1 MDEQLIERIA
11 HLERKIRDLKDPT
24 ARRDMQKMFRNL
36 ETIQTEISRESVEC
50 RRRQRVTVRYQEL
63 LVQCEQLLEEYERTL
78 TFAILLRG

>member
-1 MDEQLIERIA
+1 MDEQLIERIVN
-11 HLERKIRDLKDPT
+11 LERKIRDLKDPI

-50 RRRQRVTVRYQEL
+50 RRQHRTTLRYREL
-63 LVQCEQLLEEYERTL
+63 IEQCEQLLNEYERTL

>member
-1 MDEQLIERIA
+1 MDEQLIERID

-50 RRRQRVTVRYQEL
+50 RRRQRVTVRYREL
-63 LVQCEQLLEEYERTL
+63 IEQCEQLLEEYERTL